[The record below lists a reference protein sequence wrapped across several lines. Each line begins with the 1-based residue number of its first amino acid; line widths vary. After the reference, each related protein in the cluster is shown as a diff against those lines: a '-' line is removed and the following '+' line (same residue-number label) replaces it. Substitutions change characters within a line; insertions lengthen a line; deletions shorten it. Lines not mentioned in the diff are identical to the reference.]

1 VIFIGLAQP
10 PRGVGSPY
18 LPCNMESL
26 IIKFTIKYICFYS
39 LFKVRGLETKGN
51 YLRED
56 LVEKRLR
63 ATGLEVLFIE

>member
-1 VIFIGLAQP
+1 
-10 PRGVGSPY
+10 
-18 LPCNMESL
+18 MESL

-63 ATGLEVLFIE
+63 ATGLEVLFMD